1 MSVKAASSL
10 HTRAQPDSPTQER
23 VLDRAAELFWTK
35 GYAATTTRQI
45 AASLGIRQASLYHH
59 FASKDD
65 LLGKLCVSSVEELIR
80 CVSSAIRESDCPE
93 ARLRILMSAHLDTL
107 LKYQTRHALML
118 TELRALKG
126 VWRERVLGLRKQYA
140 KLVCGVIEDGQR
152 AGFLRTDVP
161 SKYLTLALLNIL
173 NRAVLWFRDD
183 EALAPGQLAALFA
196 RVYIE
201 GAASSGA
208 RAVMPLPNLR
218 PQPAPRR
225 RKAVRVLHEPVMTR
239 LLDTAAVLF
248 ARQSYA
254 LTSTRE
260 IAAQVGIQKA
270 SLYYHI
276 ETKEDLLYEI
286 CKSAIQQIRA
296 DSEAALERAS
306 NPLER
311 TAMLIRAHIESLL
324 LAHDRHLA
332 ALADMSSLSDRRR
345 AEVAALRD
353 GYEALV
359 RSVLEQGQTSGALRR
374 DVPVKYLCLALLGLL
389 NRVLVWFRPAGPLS
403 PGQIGALFA
412 NIYVTGAASVGPT
425 ASLPPGR
432 SPGLPPP

>member
-1 MSVKAASSL
+1 MSVKAALSS
-10 HTRAQPDSPTQER
+10 HKRIADQADATTRER

-35 GYAATTTRQI
+35 GYASTTTREI

-80 CVSSAIRESDCPE
+80 SVSSAISESDGPE

-126 VWRERVLGLRKQYA
+126 VWRERVLQLRKQYA
-140 KLVCGVIEDGQR
+140 KLVCGVLEAGQHS
-152 AGFLRTDVP
+152 GFLRSDIP

-173 NRAVLWFRDD
+173 NRAVLWFRSD
-183 EALAPGQLAALFA
+183 EALTPEQLADLFA
-196 RVYIE
+196 RIYVD
-201 GAASSGA
+201 GAASSAA
-208 RAVMPLPNLR
+208 RAVVPLPNLR
-218 PQPAPRR
+218 PEPAPRR
-225 RKAVRVLHEPVMTR
+225 RKARASQEPVMTR

-248 ARQSYA
+248 AKQSYA

-286 CKSAIQQIRA
+286 CKSAIQQIRT

-311 TAMLIRAHIESLL
+311 TGVLIRAHIESLL

-332 ALADMSSLSDRRR
+332 ALADMSSLSEARL
-345 AEVAALRD
+345 AEVTALRD
-353 GYEALV
+353 DYEALV
-359 RSVLEQGQTSGALRR
+359 RSVLEQAQLSGALRQ

-412 NIYVTGAASVGPT
+412 NIYVTGAASVG
-425 ASLPPGR
+425 
-432 SPGLPPP
+432 